1 MNTSSTE
8 LSNTRPNQERRK
20 TQAPEILRSRLLE
33 SKLKSLEDHQ
43 AKTQKDNEEKICDIQ
58 RALEDQKRI
67 IAVLQQHFTT
77 RGRPREA
84 SWASSQD
91 DSPNTL
97 SKRNASPDITSIT
110 KKPRLDS
117 YIPPRLLSSQGA
129 DRYTPSYANL
139 PSRSNEATLPAR
151 LVFSGLVPLIG

>member
-1 MNTSSTE
+1 MNTTSTE
-8 LSNTRPNQERRK
+8 LSLSRPDQKRRK
-20 TQAPEILRSRLLE
+20 TQAPDILRSRLLE
-33 SKLKSLEDHQ
+33 SKMKSLEDHQ

-67 IAVLQQHFTT
+67 VAVLQQQIAT

-97 SKRNASPDITSIT
+97 SKRTASPDITST
-110 KKPRLDS
+110 SKKPRVDS

-129 DRYTPSYANL
+129 DRYTPSYANP
-139 PSRSNEATLPAR
+139 PSRSNEAMPAR
-151 LVFSGLVPLIG
+151 